1 MKLIEFNIEEFP
13 NVVFVVSVTFL
24 FLWTLELSTD
34 WFCSPIIAIIIS
46 LFFAMHP
53 QMRQQRNRYF
63 HKLAH
68 ESKTGDQMMKSGVGH
83 FKKTIIH
90 HIIVQCVIVW
100 HLNECFI
107 SMCKNR
113 MSFYQQQFARSQCSL
128 CSRFFFVLV
137 ELISWHI
144 HEEINILCRY
154 QIFFMNVH
162 VLWKLSRH
170 FWILFNAISRN
181 TVSLWFQC
189 WTEWMR
195 TIEFCKKYIS
205 ILSK

>member
-83 FKKTIIH
+83 FKKTKNNH
-90 HIIVQCVIVW
+90 SSHNCSVCNCVTSQWVFHFHVQKPNVILPAAVCSQPMLTLFSVLFCSCW
-100 HLNECFI
+100 AHQLTYSWRDQHF
-107 SMCKNR
+107 
-113 MSFYQQQFARSQCSL
+113 MSLS
-128 CSRFFFVLV
+128 
-137 ELISWHI
+137 
-144 HEEINILCRY
+144 NILHECPC
-154 QIFFMNVH
+154 IMKIKSSFLN
-162 VLWKLSRH
+162 L
-170 FWILFNAISRN
+170 ICNI
-181 TVSLWFQC
+181 
-189 WTEWMR
+189 
-195 TIEFCKKYIS
+195 
-205 ILSK
+205 